1 MGSRVEKS
9 LINAKVN
16 LLFYF
21 LSLFFSFFSRKI
33 FLDSLGD
40 NFIGL
45 TGTLGSILGYLNL
58 AEFGISG
65 AISIFLYKPLF
76 QNDRSSIQEI
86 ISLLGYLYRK
96 IGTFIAIVG
105 IIISLF
111 FPFIFSSSDVSLG
124 IVYFVFYSFLS
135 SSLIGYFINYR
146 EIILSADQK
155 NYLVSI
161 YYQSAGLIKTALQI
175 WLAYRYKNMYA
186 WVVIEFIFSVFAC
199 IILNWRIN
207 REYPWLV
214 TNINQ
219 GKKLLEKY
227 PEVLTKTK
235 QIFIHKFKDF
245 ILTRS
250 DELFIFVFVSLKMVA
265 FYGNYL
271 MIVNKLTLL
280 FNSILDSTF
289 AGVGN
294 LVAEGNKN
302 NTLKVFWELMAIRHF
317 FAGFVCFSLY
327 NLLEPFIYLWLGPEY
342 ILNHSIL
349 VLILIYTY
357 IANSRGVV
365 DMFNHSHGLYS
376 DTWSAWVEV
385 IINISITF
393 IVGYFYGLFGIL
405 LGKIVSVIIIVIF
418 WKPYYLF
425 TAGFMLPIS
434 LYWRGTIKYYLIN
447 SFSFI
452 TAYWVINSL
461 VKLTLFNFYNLIIY
475 GFIIVVTY
483 LLINIFLMYFFGN
496 GTRSLIKR
504 FIN

>member
-175 WLAYRYKNMYA
+175 WLAYRYKNM
-186 WVVIEFIFSVFAC
+186 
-199 IILNWRIN
+199 
-207 REYPWLV
+207 
-214 TNINQ
+214 
-219 GKKLLEKY
+219 
-227 PEVLTKTK
+227 
-235 QIFIHKFKDF
+235 
-245 ILTRS
+245 
-250 DELFIFVFVSLKMVA
+250 
-265 FYGNYL
+265 
-271 MIVNKLTLL
+271 
-280 FNSILDSTF
+280 
-289 AGVGN
+289 
-294 LVAEGNKN
+294 
-302 NTLKVFWELMAIRHF
+302 
-317 FAGFVCFSLY
+317 
-327 NLLEPFIYLWLGPEY
+327 
-342 ILNHSIL
+342 
-349 VLILIYTY
+349 
-357 IANSRGVV
+357 
-365 DMFNHSHGLYS
+365 
-376 DTWSAWVEV
+376 
-385 IINISITF
+385 
-393 IVGYFYGLFGIL
+393 
-405 LGKIVSVIIIVIF
+405 
-418 WKPYYLF
+418 
-425 TAGFMLPIS
+425 
-434 LYWRGTIKYYLIN
+434 
-447 SFSFI
+447 
-452 TAYWVINSL
+452 
-461 VKLTLFNFYNLIIY
+461 
-475 GFIIVVTY
+475 
-483 LLINIFLMYFFGN
+483 
-496 GTRSLIKR
+496 
-504 FIN
+504 